1 MSQLDRLVWAGG
13 ATVSTFGVRVGIR
26 VTDPSALDPML
37 AHLPPGWQREATA
50 LVDRLY
56 SVMTGA
62 AGSLADMRPL
72 QMLFQDTDI
81 LAASSDLQD
90 VCDAFETDLQ
100 MHIAEVA
107 RGRLFVHAGVVGW
120 KGRAILIPGRTFTGK
135 STLVAELVR
144 AGATYYSDDY
154 AVLDARGR
162 VHPYPKPLSI
172 REEPTAK
179 GKKYTIEEIGGRV
192 GRGPLPV
199 GLVIVSRY
207 REGARWRPRHLS
219 AGEGALALMANTV
232 SARTEPAAAMSTLRQ
247 VVSSAHVLKG
257 VRGDAKGIVGDI
269 LGKLESISQGPGS
282 AS

>member
-1 MSQLDRLVWAGG
+1 
-13 ATVSTFGVRVGIR
+13 VGIR

-37 AHLPPGWQREATA
+37 AQLPPGWRREATA

-62 AGSLADMRPL
+62 AGSQADMRPL

-100 MHIAEVA
+100 MHVAEVA

-120 KGRAILIPGRTFTGK
+120 RGRAILIPGRTFTGK

-179 GKKYTIEEIGGRV
+179 GKKYTIGGRV

-269 LGKLESISQGPGS
+269 LGKLESISQGSGS